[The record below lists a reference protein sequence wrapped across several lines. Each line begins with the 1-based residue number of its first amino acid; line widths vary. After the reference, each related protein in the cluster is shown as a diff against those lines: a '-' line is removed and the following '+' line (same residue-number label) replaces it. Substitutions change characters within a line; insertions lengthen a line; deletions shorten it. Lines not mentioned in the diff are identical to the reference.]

1 MNEQE
6 QQIAIAE
13 ASKWKRGFVE
23 ENSFSSPGKLIRL
36 DRWIDPNGIP
46 HRRLPDYLH
55 DLNAMREALT
65 SLTAAQQDVYACF
78 LGSITGGRSIDFG
91 AKCVNATTAI
101 LFASAAQQAE
111 AFLRAIGKWKKTP

>member
-13 ASKWKRGFVE
+13 VTGRKQ
-23 ENSFSSPGKLIRL
+23 N
-36 DRWIDPNGIP
+36 
-46 HRRLPDYLH
+46 YLH

-111 AFLRAIGKWKKTP
+111 AFLRAIGKWKKTHEAAAILGGLG